1 MILTTFADQDA
12 TGRRVLN
19 AALRLFVEKGYFN
32 TSVADIVRASG
43 VSTGA
48 IYHRFGDKQR
58 LAETLLESLM
68 RGIENQFATLLA
80 GNDDPL
86 SRIRALIQ
94 LMLGQAEADPQMFT
108 FILYARHQEFLPEHP
123 PICALRPFELMRDLV
138 SEAQRAGQLPD
149 LDPLVLSAQVFGPT
163 LRLIQARID
172 GVLPRPLPEYEAD
185 LLRALDH
192 FTTEE
197 AADHAETALA

>member
-1 MILTTFADQDA
+1 MSLTPFADQDA
-12 TGRRVLN
+12 TGRRVLS

-48 IYHRFGDKQR
+48 IYHRFGDKQH
-58 LAETLLESLM
+58 LAETLLDSLM
-68 RGIENQFATLLA
+68 RGIENQFATLLT
-80 GNDDPL
+80 GDSDPL
-86 SRIRALIQ
+86 TRIRALIR
-94 LMLGQAEADPQMFT
+94 LMLQQAEADPQMVT
-108 FILYARHQEFLPEHP
+108 FILYARHREFLPEHP

-138 SEAQRAGQLPD
+138 TEAQRASLLPD

-172 GVLPRPLPEYEAD
+172 GVLPRPLPDYEAD
-185 LLRALDH
+185 LLRALDYLMQEGDRNH
-192 FTTEE
+192 
-197 AADHAETALA
+197 AAAAMA